1 MSTSN
6 IDEAALRKLQASARG
21 LHVRRQQQAAAAAGG
36 HKLTGDGFIR
46 VGVRVRPLGEGRGE
60 RGRLKVS
67 PKAGT
72 IVTPE
77 HGSWVFEKVFE
88 EEDNEQLYAQVGLPL
103 VHSVMAGFNGTLFA
117 YGQTGSGK
125 TYTIGEIAK
134 LGTCHEGVA
143 HRMVRALYEGAPAT
157 LGVTPVAWSVQC
169 K

>member
-36 HKLTGDGFIR
+36 QKLTGDGFIR

-88 EEDNEQLYAQVGLPL
+88 EEDNEQLHAQVGLPL